1 MIGRAVATLHR
12 KLERSSFE
20 DVQRLERLIC
30 ANHSKM
36 AELLANVERELGP
49 ADRVVMLKAQ
59 QEPAPELFVH
69 PAAKVIAVLRTGNR
83 MLEAEELSEPAPAGR
98 FHVLAGVGAV
108 FEVRTLRRT

>member
-1 MIGRAVATLHR
+1 VIDRAVAHLHR
-12 KLERSSFE
+12 KLERSSYE

-36 AELLANVERELGP
+36 AELLAKVEGELGP

-59 QEPAPELFVH
+59 QEVPPDLFVH
-69 PAAKVIAVLRTGNR
+69 PASAVIAVLRSGNR
-83 MLEAEELSEPAPAGR
+83 MLEAAELAEPAPAGR
-98 FHVLAGVGAV
+98 FHVLAGVGTV